1 MKDKTRYRRFLGGNN
16 LVFSLIVLILLGILI
31 FLYNKIAFIFE
42 PLIVILSNI
51 IAPVILAIVTYYL
64 FNPLV
69 NWLEKHKVKRI
80 WGIILLFLAIIAL
93 LTGLIVL
100 IVPVIQEQV
109 TSFVEDFP
117 GYVDTLSKTFNQWSA
132 NSIFEPTINSATKGF
147 YGFIRDV
154 PGNIV
159 NNLNTT
165 AGSISNVVSTVSNV
179 AITLIIF
186 PIFLF
191 FLLKDDKKFMQYTI
205 RIIPPKFRRDFITVL
220 ATINEQVGSYIKGQL
235 IVSICIGILMYI
247 GFIIIGL
254 DYAAILALVAAVT
267 CIIPFIGPA
276 IAIIPALIIALIVSP
291 FMLIKLLVVWI
302 VVQTLESNFVSP
314 NIMGKSLNIHPL
326 TIIIVL
332 LVMGELLGVV
342 GLILGIPIYAIIKVI
357 ISFIFQKIKMRYNKY
372 YGEDAGEYE
381 IQTFDKEK

>member
-42 PLIVILSNI
+42 PLIVILSTI

-109 TSFVEDFP
+109 ISFVENFP
-117 GYVDTLSKTFNQWSA
+117 GYVDTLSNTFNQWSA
-132 NSIFEPTINSATKGF
+132 NSIFEPTINSATKWF

-159 NNLNTT
+159 DNLKTT
-165 AGSISNVVSTVSNV
+165 ADGISNVVSTVSNIV
-179 AITLIIF
+179 ITLVIL

-191 FLLKDDKKFMQYTI
+191 FLLKDDKQFIQYTI
-205 RIIPPKFRRDFITVL
+205 KIIPPKFRRDFITVL